1 MYMDSQ
7 TAADD
12 LDEQREINQEDS
24 WTVISA
30 HFEEKGLVGQ
40 QLDSFNEFLTNTIQ
54 ELIDDSP
61 PIELYPQAQHMPGEE
76 LDEEAP
82 HFTIKFQQTYLSR
95 PSHSEADGTE
105 KHLWPNDARLRNLT
119 YSSKLYVDVTRT
131 THNPG
136 AGEEQDSL
144 QIHLGDVRIA
154 CQC

>member
-1 MYMDSQ
+1 
-7 TAADD
+7 

-76 LDEEAP
+76 LDEE
-82 HFTIKFQQTYLSR
+82 
-95 PSHSEADGTE
+95 
-105 KHLWPNDARLRNLT
+105 
-119 YSSKLYVDVTRT
+119 
-131 THNPG
+131 
-136 AGEEQDSL
+136 
-144 QIHLGDVRIA
+144 VRIILVQIFLPTIMA
-154 CQC
+154 SPRKFCFFLIIIFI